1 MGESVATRVDEATK
15 AALEQTADDRDESVS
30 SVAADV
36 LEQWATDDGDDT
48 DDTDDAD
55 ELVRRTTL
63 EDGDHAAD
71 VAKLRADLDM
81 VIARCRQLTKEQ
93 RGIISNASGVYMPP
107 NAPGYPPLPGDRD
120 DGDESGSDRPEMMDE
135 LGL

>member
-15 AALEQTADDRDESVS
+15 TALEQAADDRDESVS

-36 LEQWATDDGDDT
+36 LDQWATDDGDDG
-48 DDTDDAD
+48 DD

-63 EDGDHAAD
+63 GGGDHAAD

-93 RGIISNASGVYMPP
+93 RGIIDSAQGVYMPP

-120 DGDESGSDRPEMMDE
+120 DGDESGSERPKVMDD